1 MTHPKIFDEN
11 LSVTCHFA
19 SVRQAVGYAPPF
31 FVHLLI
37 KVPREA
43 PLGFFRAVKNHKP
56 VRWSRPLSPVFTGL
70 LVNGH
75 LASGFL

>member
-11 LSVTCHFA
+11 LSVTFQIA

-37 KVPREA
+37 KVPRGTGA
-43 PLGFFRAVKNHKP
+43 KASLGPRRLRLFRAVK
-56 VRWSRPLSPVFTGL
+56 RD
-70 LVNGH
+70 
-75 LASGFL
+75 